1 MYDLLLNF
9 LDTTSIY
16 FEIFLE
22 KAEISLGAP
31 YEEINFW
38 LSPILL
44 IILLIPF
51 IFLIFFIGK
60 IFKSIKDEIYI
71 YSFIIVFIGLIS
83 FFTYFN
89 SIFLVTGTTGDS
101 MLPNFQKEYEIL
113 GKNYFLKNDIKY
125 GDVVIIESHKNTGKK
140 NLVKRVLGLPGDKIN
155 IKNGIVILN
164 KRKLKQTKD
173 GEFIYNGK
181 KYKKNIEYISNVI
194 SYKILDDG
202 NHYYQDYLSEITIPK
217 NHYFVLGDNR
227 DNSQD
232 SRFLKSVG
240 FIPKENLV
248 GKAWF
253 IFFSLNDSRFYEIWK
268 WPYAIRGSRI
278 FKLIK

>member
-60 IFKSIKDEIYI
+60 IFKSIQDEIYI

-125 GDVVIIESHKNTGKK
+125 GDVVIIESHKKTGGK
-140 NLVKRVLGLPGDKIN
+140 NLVKRVIGLPGDKIN

-227 DNSQD
+227 DYSGD
-232 SRFLKSVG
+232 SRFFGTFHRSYIQHKVMITRSKLLTRICYIFLGYYDLK
-240 FIPKENLV
+240 
-248 GKAWF
+248 
-253 IFFSLNDSRFYEIWK
+253 
-268 WPYAIRGSRI
+268 
-278 FKLIK
+278 

>member
-89 SIFLVTGTTGDS
+89 SIFLVTGITGDS
-101 MLPNFQKEYEIL
+101 MLPNFQKEHQIL
-113 GKNYFLKNDIKY
+113 GKNYFLNNDIKY
-125 GDVVIIESHKNTGKK
+125 GDVVIIESHKKTGKK
-140 NLVKRVLGLPGDKIN
+140 K
-155 IKNGIVILN
+155 
-164 KRKLKQTKD
+164 
-173 GEFIYNGK
+173 
-181 KYKKNIEYISNVI
+181 
-194 SYKILDDG
+194 
-202 NHYYQDYLSEITIPK
+202 
-217 NHYFVLGDNR
+217 
-227 DNSQD
+227 
-232 SRFLKSVG
+232 
-240 FIPKENLV
+240 
-248 GKAWF
+248 
-253 IFFSLNDSRFYEIWK
+253 FS
-268 WPYAIRGSRI
+268 
-278 FKLIK
+278 